1 MTFSGDPPNVVR
13 IGQGGIA
20 ARLTAHRADQAI
32 LAYRQRGKLMV
43 TWAALLASQMDGVE
57 RFLANRYTPLIGDR
71 HPDVLPI
78 EVNLLA

>member
-1 MTFSGDPPNVVR
+1 
-13 IGQGGIA
+13 
-20 ARLTAHRADQAI
+20 
-32 LAYRQRGKLMV
+32 MV